1 MYKMY
6 LKNHTKISSCTL
18 PVLKF
23 CEALA
28 GEVRIDGAGEDEQLV
43 AGQRLLHLEVIH
55 AEPHG
60 DVVVVEQHPLEHG
73 GVAVS
78 GQRLERVV
86 EVSVVPAGPHG
97 EPRQHRGVQL
107 ARPLV
112 PLLPDNTGGVLSMYF
127 FTVMC
132 VDLLSS

>member
-1 MYKMY
+1 MRHY
-6 LKNHTKISSCTL
+6 
-18 PVLKF
+18 
-23 CEALA
+23 
-28 GEVRIDGAGEDEQLV
+28 
-43 AGQRLLHLEVIH
+43 LEVVH

-60 DVVVVEQHPLEHG
+60 DVVVVEEHPLEHG

-112 PLLPDNTGGVLSMYF
+112 PLLPDKTGGVL
-127 FTVMC
+127 
-132 VDLLSS
+132 LSHSYVCLFLAAKAAPISRNVR